1 MKLVIPYRPSL
12 IYDNECMTMIESSNP
27 KKRNPEGRKQTKI
40 VKRAKFRQ
48 LSHEIIVT

>member
-1 MKLVIPYRPSL
+1 
-12 IYDNECMTMIESSNP
+12 MTMIESSNP
-27 KKRNPEGRKQTKI
+27 KKQNPDDPEGRKQTKI